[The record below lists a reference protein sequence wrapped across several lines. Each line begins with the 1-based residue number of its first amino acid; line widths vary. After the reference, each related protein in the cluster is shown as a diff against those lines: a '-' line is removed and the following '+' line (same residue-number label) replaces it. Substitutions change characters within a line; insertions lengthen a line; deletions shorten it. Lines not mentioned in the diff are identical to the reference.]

1 MKKINPINILL
12 FLVIIVLLSF
22 IIVPPVLRA
31 TIKDVNLSND
41 NSHTVSFSNL
51 SVLSCEKLDTI
62 NLYKI
67 TSRSRYK
74 EDSIEQN
81 TIKYEKLDAI
91 EETTSNNKS
100 SLKTPEEEIQF
111 FSSINGIDIRSE
123 DNITTVTIIKAA
135 VQVNTA
141 NDTLLKYFNVKDKQ
155 KEFYENQGYTCEE
168 IKN

>member
-12 FLVIIVLLSF
+12 FLIIILSLSF
-22 IIVPPVLRA
+22 IIIPPVLRA

-62 NLYKI
+62 SLYKI

-91 EETTSNNKS
+91 EETVDNDKTS
-100 SLKTPEEEIQF
+100 LMAPEKEIQF
-111 FSSINGIDIRSE
+111 FSSINGIDVRSK

-141 NDTLLKYFNVKDKQ
+141 NDTLLKYFNAKDKQ

>member
-12 FLVIIVLLSF
+12 FLVIIILLSF
-22 IIVPPVLRA
+22 IIVPPALRA

-91 EETTSNNKS
+91 KETVSNEKS

-111 FSSINGIDIRSE
+111 FSSINGIDVRSE

-141 NDTLLKYFNVKDKQ
+141 NDTLLKYFNAKDKQ

>member
-91 EETTSNNKS
+91 EETVSNEKS

-111 FSSINGIDIRSE
+111 FSSINGIDVRSE

-141 NDTLLKYFNVKDKQ
+141 NDTLLKYSNAKDKQ
-155 KEFYENQGYTCEE
+155 KEFYENQGYACEE

>member
-91 EETTSNNKS
+91 EETVSNEKS

-111 FSSINGIDIRSE
+111 FSSINGIDVRSE

>member
-22 IIVPPVLRA
+22 IIVPPILRA

-91 EETTSNNKS
+91 EETVSNEKS

-111 FSSINGIDIRSE
+111 FSSINGIDVRSK

>member
-22 IIVPPVLRA
+22 IIVPPILRA

-91 EETTSNNKS
+91 EETVSNEKS

-111 FSSINGIDIRSE
+111 FSSINGIDVRSE

>member
-12 FLVIIVLLSF
+12 FLVIIILLSF

-91 EETTSNNKS
+91 EETVSNEKF

-111 FSSINGIDIRSE
+111 FSSINGIDVRSE

>member
-22 IIVPPVLRA
+22 IIVPPILRA

-141 NDTLLKYFNVKDKQ
+141 NDTLLKYFNAKGKQ

>member
-22 IIVPPVLRA
+22 IIIPPVLRA
-31 TIKDVNLSND
+31 TIKDVNLSN
-41 NSHTVSFSNL
+41 NNKTVSFSNL
-51 SVLSCEKLDTI
+51 SVLSCEKIDTI

-91 EETTSNNKS
+91 EETVSNEKS

-111 FSSINGIDIRSE
+111 FSSINGIDVKSE
-123 DNITTVTIIKAA
+123 NNITTVTIIKTT
-135 VQVNTA
+135 VQVNMA
-141 NDTLLKYFNVKDKQ
+141 NDTLLKYFNTKEKQ

>member
-12 FLVIIVLLSF
+12 FLVIIILLSF

-91 EETTSNNKS
+91 EETVSNEKS

-111 FSSINGIDIRSE
+111 FSSINGIDVRSK

>member
-12 FLVIIVLLSF
+12 FLVIIILLSF

-41 NSHTVSFSNL
+41 NSHTASFSNL

-91 EETTSNNKS
+91 EETVSNEKS

-111 FSSINGIDIRSE
+111 FSSINGIDVRSE

>member
-12 FLVIIVLLSF
+12 FLVIIILLSF

-91 EETTSNNKS
+91 EETVSNEKS

-111 FSSINGIDIRSE
+111 FSAINGIDVRSE

>member
-12 FLVIIVLLSF
+12 FLVIIILLSF

-91 EETTSNNKS
+91 EETVSNEKS

-111 FSSINGIDIRSE
+111 FSSINGIDVRSE

>member
-74 EDSIEQN
+74 EDFIEQN

-91 EETTSNNKS
+91 EETVSNEKS

-111 FSSINGIDIRSE
+111 FSSINGIDVRSE

-141 NDTLLKYFNVKDKQ
+141 NDTLLKYFNAKDKQ